1 MEERSTVA
9 VGAILAGCGGL
20 FAIIVWKAVY
30 DPPKKFD
37 VQVYDAAAPIVDA
50 SVVTGEVD
58 QNAMWAARD
67 KLAKDRAGL
76 QKTKPKTR
84 ADVEKFFGR
93 PPDAC
98 SDTPEGQTYCLW
110 YYTTKPVAE
119 GRDQIGVTF
128 DKKGKVVFL
137 DN

>member
-9 VGAILAGCGGL
+9 VGAILACCGGL
-20 FAIIVWKAVY
+20 FGIVIWKAYY

-37 VQVYDAAAPIVDA
+37 VQVYDASAPIVDA
-50 SVVTGEVD
+50 SAFTGEVD
-58 QNAMWAARD
+58 QAAIFAARE

-76 QKTKPKTR
+76 KKAKPKTR
-84 ADVEKFFGR
+84 AAVEKFFGR

-98 SDTPEGQTYCLW
+98 QDNPDGRVYCLW
-110 YYTTKPVAE
+110 YYADKPIAE

-128 DKKGKVVFL
+128 DDQGKVVFL